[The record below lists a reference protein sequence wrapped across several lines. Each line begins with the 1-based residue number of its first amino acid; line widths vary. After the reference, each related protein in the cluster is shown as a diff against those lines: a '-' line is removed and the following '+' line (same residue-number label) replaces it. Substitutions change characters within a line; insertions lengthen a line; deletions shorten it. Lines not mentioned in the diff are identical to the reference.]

1 MSQFN
6 YIDNTLHAES
16 LSVLDIANKMNTP
29 FYLYSATEIETN
41 YQAFSQ
47 GLSKVNA
54 QICYAVKANSN
65 QAILKTLA
73 LLGSGADVVSAGEL
87 KRVLAAGIPASKI
100 VFSGVGKTA
109 QEISAAL
116 KTGILQFNVESKPEL
131 KHISEICLTLNL
143 TANIAIRINPDIEA
157 NTHEKISTGKA
168 ENKFG
173 IEYTNAKEIYAFA
186 ASLSGINV
194 QGIDVHIGSQITSLT
209 PFKATFIKIAKLVT
223 ELTNEG
229 HSIKVIDVGG
239 GLGVTYNPET
249 EKQCDLQQYAEL
261 IHQYLSPLGCSIIV
275 EPGRALLASAG
286 LLVTRVNYVKTSPDK
301 QFLIL
306 DAAMN
311 DFARP
316 SLYDAYHQIIPV
328 VQKNVKQQSSSTSIY
343 DIVGPVC
350 ETGDTFAKARE
361 LPSIEQGELLVIKDT
376 GAYGSVMSS
385 TYNTRPFI
393 GEMMVKGKQLSTI
406 REPQTLAELINKD
419 KLPNWL

>member
-1 MSQFN
+1 MNQFT
-6 YIDNTLHAES
+6 YIDNSLYAEA
-16 LSVLDIANKMNTP
+16 LSVMDITKEVATP
-29 FYLYSATEIETN
+29 FYLYSHAEITNN
-41 YQAFSQ
+41 YQRFSQ
-47 GLSKVNA
+47 ALNKVNSKVNC

-73 LLGSGADVVSAGEL
+73 LLGSGADVVSEGEL
-87 KRVLAAGIPASKI
+87 QRALKAGIPAKKI

-109 QEISAAL
+109 QEISFAL
-116 KTGILQFNVESKPEL
+116 KNGILQFNVESEPEL
-131 KHISEICLTLNL
+131 KHISELSVALNL

-157 NTHEKISTGKA
+157 DTHEKISTGKA

-173 IEYTNAKEIYAFA
+173 IEHSRTKTIYAYA
-186 ASLSGINV
+186 ASLPGINV

-209 PFKATFIKIAKLVT
+209 PFEKTFKKIAELVT
-223 ELTNEG
+223 DLITDG
-229 HSIKVIDVGG
+229 HDIKVIDVGG
-239 GLGVTYNPET
+239 GIGITYNPET
-249 EKQCDLQQYAEL
+249 DKQCDLQQYAEL
-261 IHQYLSPLGCSIIV
+261 IHQHLSGLGCSIIV

-286 LLVTRVNYVKTSPDK
+286 LLVTQVNYVKTTPEK

-316 SLYDAYHQIIPV
+316 SLYDAYHQILPV
-328 VQKNVKQQSSSTSIY
+328 EQKSTSSAIY

-350 ETGDTFAKARE
+350 ETGDTFAKARK
-361 LPSIEQGELLVIKDT
+361 LPNIEQGDFLVIKDT

-393 GEMMVKGKQLSTI
+393 GEIMVKGNEFSTI
-406 REPQTLAELINKD
+406 RQPQTLAELINKD
-419 KLPNWL
+419 LLPDWL